1 MRRRS
6 RSSGWTSTPPPWRTF
21 SSGWLDAAWARSRR
35 RPAMQTQVNP
45 LARLPLQ
52 KATGWRLFLKTVV
65 ARAYPRIVG
74 QQREKSW
81 IFFEIFLP
89 MLAVS
94 SYVFVY
100 RAIGAPEAYVG
111 FVVLGGA
118 MTAFWMNIM
127 GSMSSQLYWEKE
139 QGNLALYIMAPNSM
153 MAVLLGMALGG
164 MFSTFIRAIVIVVLG
179 SLLFHVQYAIV
190 SFWQLVA
197 IFFTAMTALYGMGMM
212 SASLFLL
219 LSREADHLAQLATEP
234 VFLVSGFYF
243 PVKSFNFWVAAAA
256 SIIPLTLGLDAMRQ
270 LVFSTGAS
278 LGFLDVRVELSILIG
293 LCVVFLFGAQALLAY
308 MERLAIREGRLTE
321 SRRGG

>member
-1 MRRRS
+1 
-6 RSSGWTSTPPPWRTF
+6 
-21 SSGWLDAAWARSRR
+21 
-35 RPAMQTQVNP
+35 MQTGANP
-45 LARLPLQ
+45 LANLRVP
-52 KATGWRLFLKTVV
+52 KATGWRLFLKTVL

-81 IFFEIFLP
+81 VFFEIFLP
-89 MLAVS
+89 MLAIS
-94 SYVFVY
+94 AYVFVY
-100 RAIGAPEAYVG
+100 RAIGAPETYVG
-111 FVVLGGA
+111 FVVIGGA

-127 GSMSSQLYWEKE
+127 WSMSSQLYWEKE

-153 MAVLLGMALGG
+153 MAVLLGMAVGG
-164 MFSTFIRAIVIVVLG
+164 MFSTFLRAAVIIILG
-179 SLLFHVQYAIV
+179 TLFFHVQYAIA
-190 SFWQLVA
+190 SFWQLIA

-243 PVKSFNFWVAAAA
+243 PIKSLNFWIAAAA

-270 LVFSTGAS
+270 LIFSTGAT
-278 LGFLDVRVELSILIG
+278 LGFLDTRLELGILVV
-293 LCVVFLFGAQALLAY
+293 LCVVFLIGARLLLAY

-321 SRRGG
+321 SRR